1 MIGTTRSFPLHF
13 YSTGPRAILPNSKPK
28 GNASTRWMWRT
39 ILGVSLIALSFWGVR
54 LCHGWFLAFFGP
66 NPSFL
71 EVNSAAI
78 AGWAAW
84 LVFFGPILI
93 AGLVTVWS
101 ALRKL
106 NLPTRVS
113 ALSQQSIADGEK
125 DLHDGLERLDNE
137 EVLHL
142 TNRANQ
148 IAVVL
153 GLAVGI
159 FFLLL
164 GVFGLIVAARPS
176 LTVTTYFSILSGI
189 SILAGLGI
197 LRNTFRKEDNAWLL
211 PLKLFLPRVWW
222 LHSVSFD
229 SHQTGRSEHL
239 R

>member
-1 MIGTTRSFPLHF
+1 M
-13 YSTGPRAILPNSKPK
+13 PNIKPK
-28 GNASTRWMWRT
+28 GNASVRWMWRT
-39 ILGVSLIALSFWGVR
+39 ILGASLIALGFWGVR
-54 LCHGWFLAFFGP
+54 LCQGWFRAFFGP
-66 NPSFL
+66 NPSLL

-78 AGWAAW
+78 AAWAAW

-125 DLHDGLERLDNE
+125 DLHDGLERLGNE
-137 EVLHL
+137 EVRRL
-142 TNRANQ
+142 TNRVNQ
-148 IAVVL
+148 IAAAL
-153 GLAVGI
+153 GVAAGI

-176 LTVTTYFSILSGI
+176 LTVTTYFSILGGI
-189 SILAGLGI
+189 SILAGLVI
-197 LRNTFRKEDNAWLL
+197 LRSTFRKEDNAWLL
-211 PLKLFLPRVWW
+211 PLKLFLLRIWW
-222 LHSVSFD
+222 RHSVSPD
-229 SHQTGRSEHL
+229 SQQTGRSEHL